1 MTTLS
6 YNQLL
11 KESEECFGSSIS
23 VVRNM
28 GTRSY
33 RKSMSDKYDYRL
45 WKTAVTVLTIGSIIG
60 GVVLVAPIAMLYGAF
75 IYDLLSSMGVPY
87 YLKLSV
93 LIVPMSAIM
102 FCSLRYLFWPYGY
115 ALFLKWGF
123 IARRSQ

>member
-75 IYDLLSSMGVPY
+75 IYDLL
-87 YLKLSV
+87 
-93 LIVPMSAIM
+93 
-102 FCSLRYLFWPYGY
+102 
-115 ALFLKWGF
+115 
-123 IARRSQ
+123 